1 MEALITIFR
10 EVRDPRDL
18 NARHDLAARLFIALA
33 ATLCGAKSCV
43 EIADFAAANEDFLSG
58 IVDLP
63 HGVPSHDSFSR
74 VFRLLDP
81 EEMASVFARFRDALR
96 AALGLKAAR
105 GVVAVDGKSLRRA
118 YERGRAFMP
127 PLMVSVFD
135 AETRLSLTTRHA
147 PGGDEIAATLEAL
160 RTVTLKGCT
169 VTADALHCHPAMA
182 ETVRA
187 RGGHYALRLKAN
199 HGPLFAC
206 VEKAFADADA
216 TGGLAF
222 HEQSE
227 NGHGRRE
234 RRRAS
239 VIAVPSAAP
248 AFPGLVA
255 FGRIESE
262 RTANART
269 GAKVHYAALSKA
281 LNPGRF
287 LRIMR
292 THWSVENQLHWP
304 PDVVFHEDDARTRKN
319 YAPQNLAVL
328 RRIALDILRTHPD
341 NKSIARKMNLAAWR
355 KEFFFELFAH
365 MR

>member
-1 MEALITIFR
+1 MSPLITIFR
-10 EVRDPRDL
+10 EIRDPRDL
-18 NARHDLAARLFIALA
+18 NTRHDLAAMLFMALA

-43 EIADFAAANEDFLSG
+43 EIADFAAANEDLLSE

-81 EEMASVFARFRDALR
+81 EEMAGVFTRFRDALR
-96 AALGLKAAR
+96 AALGLGAAK

-135 AETRLSLTTRHA
+135 AETRLSLMARHA
-147 PGGDEIAATLEAL
+147 PGGDEVAATLEAL
-160 RTVTLKGCT
+160 KAVTLKGCT

-182 ETVRA
+182 EATRA
-187 RGGHYALRLKAN
+187 RGAHYALRLKAN

-206 VEKAFADADA
+206 ALKAFAAADA
-216 TGGLAF
+216 GGALAV

-227 NGHGRRE
+227 SGHGRCE

-239 VIAVPSAAP
+239 VIKVPPGAP
-248 AFPGLVA
+248 AFPGLAA

-262 RTANART
+262 RTAGGRT
-269 GAKVHYAALSKA
+269 AAKVHYAVLSKA
-281 LNPGRF
+281 LAPRRF
-287 LRIMR
+287 LEIMR

-304 PDVVFHEDDARTRKN
+304 LDVVFHEDDARTRKN

-328 RRIALDILRTHPD
+328 RRIALDILRAHPD
-341 NKSIARKMNLAAWR
+341 NRSIARKMNLAAWR
-355 KEFFFELFAH
+355 KDFFLELFAH

>member
-1 MEALITIFR
+1 MEPLITIFR

-18 NARHDLAARLFIALA
+18 NSRHDLAAMLFMALA

-58 IVDLP
+58 IVELR

-81 EEMASVFARFRDALR
+81 DEMAGVFARFRDAMR
-96 AALGLKAAR
+96 AALGLEAVK

-127 PLMVSVFD
+127 PLMVSVWD
-135 AETRLSLTTRHA
+135 AETRLSLAARHA
-147 PGGDEIAATLEAL
+147 PGGDEIAATLAAL
-160 RTVTLKGCT
+160 KAVVLKGCT

-182 ETVRA
+182 EAVRE
-187 RGGHYALRLKAN
+187 RGGHYVLKLKAN

-206 VEKAFADADA
+206 VEKAFAEADA
-216 TGGLAF
+216 AGAPAF
-222 HEQSE
+222 YEQSE
-227 NGHGRRE
+227 SGHGRRE

-239 VIAVPSAAP
+239 VIPIPSLAP

-262 RTANART
+262 RTVNDKTAVR
-269 GAKVHYAALSKA
+269 VHYAALSKV
-281 LNPGRF
+281 LNPRRF
-287 LRIMR
+287 LEIAR

-304 PDVVFHEDDARTRKN
+304 LDVVFHEDDARTRKN
-319 YAPQNLAVL
+319 YAPQNLALL
-328 RRIALDILRTHPD
+328 RRMALDILRAHPD
-341 NKSIARKMNLAAWR
+341 TKSIARKMNLAAWR